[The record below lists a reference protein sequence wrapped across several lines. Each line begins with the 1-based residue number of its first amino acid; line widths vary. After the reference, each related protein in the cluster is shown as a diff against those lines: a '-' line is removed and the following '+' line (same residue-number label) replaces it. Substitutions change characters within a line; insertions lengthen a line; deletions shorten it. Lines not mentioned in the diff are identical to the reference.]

1 MKTRPVLTAVLAFG
15 VVIVLVIVFFV
26 SVGLGAI
33 NYVTSCGINPL
44 SLLALPAPRPAV
56 SSSPPTTATS
66 TPVPS
71 ATTTA
76 APASASPSA
85 TPSIPVGGLFAA
97 FQASPSFSA
106 ANQAEQRKNAATIV
120 SIGEAR
126 PEKFTKRDIQVAIAT
141 AIQESNLL
149 NLLKGHLD
157 SLGLFQ
163 QRPSVGTYGSASDIM
178 NITHSINAFYDR
190 LAGVANR
197 DQMSMID
204 IAIKIQIPSK
214 KAYHSR
220 WNWDA
225 LATAIVDIYSGSSM
239 SGNVSICA
247 QSAGVYGSGEAHL
260 PLDPGYHVSDGFADP
275 RPDLSIGSKPHI
287 GIDMVYGSNTRGK
300 PVYAAFS
307 GVVVQSGFGGGCNK
321 SNNNPVM
328 ILSADGLEIGY
339 LHMNG
344 ADITVKKGDHVAAGQ
359 QIGAIGSCGQST
371 GPHLH
376 FEVTPV
382 SDHDAWLSTV
392 KSVQK
397 YGSTWLDPEG
407 VLAHYGVKLLP

>member
-1 MKTRPVLTAVLAFG
+1 MKKFAAGMIAVVF
-15 VVIVLVIVFFV
+15 VIVFC
-26 SVGLGAI
+26 
-33 NYVTSCGINPL
+33 VT
-44 SLLALPAPRPAV
+44 ALP
-56 SSSPPTTATS
+56 
-66 TPVPS
+66 
-71 ATTTA
+71 
-76 APASASPSA
+76 
-85 TPSIPVGGLFAA
+85 LL
-97 FQASPSFSA
+97 FSA
-106 ANQAEQRKNAATIV
+106 ATAPVYACNNPTDPSGRVTLGSGVASDAYFAIPWLGRVEERKDIAKKIIAVGRLKKETDY
-120 SIGEAR
+120 SI
-126 PEKFTKRDIQVAIAT
+126 QT
-141 AIQESNLL
+141 ALETGLQESGLL
-149 NLLKGHLD
+149 NLTKGDRD
-157 SLGLFQ
+157 SLGVFQ
-163 QRPSVGTYGSASDIM
+163 QRPSAGWGTREQILNVTDSTSAFFAALDKVPNKDTLSYK
-178 NITHSINAFYDR
+178 A
-190 LAGVANR
+190 A
-197 DQMSMID
+197 
-204 IAIKIQIPSK
+204 AIVVQRPSL
-214 KAYHSR
+214 KAYASWH
-220 WNWDA
+220 WDEIGHD
-225 LATAIVDIYSGSSM
+225 LITGSSAETCVA
-239 SGNVSICA
+239 SGD
-247 QSAGVYGSGEAHL
+247 AHL

-300 PVYAAFS
+300 PVYAALS

-344 ADITVKKGDHVAAGQ
+344 ADIIVKKGDHVAAGQ

-382 SDHDAWLSTV
+382 SDHDAWLSAV